1 MTVVGVQAITYL
13 TISMYN
19 TFYIKF
25 NEFPFVTD
33 KPMRFPAISIIT
45 HGMNSVMML
54 IDFLVI
60 AFPLR
65 ILHMVYGMS
74 LAIFFFLFTLIYHL
88 CGGTDEWVLEILPV
102 YLAIY
107 GWSPSQFSC
116 RFGNHYV
123 YPILDWNNPNRCM
136 VTFVGIFLLIM
147 CYWVLLFG
155 LYKLKRMFNRAFSVV
170 WSPHAV
176 GLIWGS

>member
-1 MTVVGVQAITYL
+1 MAVVGVQAITYL
-13 TISMYN
+13 TISMCN
-19 TFYIKF
+19 REKEGIFYIKF

-74 LAIFFFLFTLIYHL
+74 LAIFFFFIHADLPFMRGNRWVSIWNFTRIPCNLELITFTILLQIWQSLRVSHSGLEQSQPLYGDL
-88 CGGTDEWVLEILPV
+88 CGHLP
-102 YLAIY
+102 A
-107 GWSPSQFSC
+107 
-116 RFGNHYV
+116 HYV
-123 YPILDWNNPNRCM
+123 
-136 VTFVGIFLLIM
+136 LLGAAL
-147 CYWVLLFG
+147 WTLQVEE
-155 LYKLKRMFNRAFSVV
+155 NVQ
-170 WSPHAV
+170 
-176 GLIWGS
+176 

>member
-1 MTVVGVQAITYL
+1 MAVVGVQAITYL

-19 TFYIKF
+19 IFYIKF

-88 CGGTDEWVLEILPV
+88 CGGTDE
-102 YLAIY
+102 
-107 GWSPSQFSC
+107 
-116 RFGNHYV
+116 
-123 YPILDWNNPNRCM
+123 
-136 VTFVGIFLLIM
+136 
-147 CYWVLLFG
+147 
-155 LYKLKRMFNRAFSVV
+155 
-170 WSPHAV
+170 
-176 GLIWGS
+176 